1 MYYIMPLKL
10 VFDQGAMSSELTFE
24 KSEIFLFV
32 SNNNFD
38 NIRNLA
44 NFL

>member
-1 MYYIMPLKL
+1 MPLKL
-10 VFDQGAMSSELTFE
+10 LFDQGVMYTPLVNE